1 MSGPHRK
8 ALETAYPIAYHI
20 QKMSQPGL
28 WPDTFKHCH
37 SYLLYYTHPSVS
49 TYFFYCPAPFA
60 PLVSFIRFL
69 RRRPCRTAR
78 FLYPFSPPPPLPTA
92 RFLYP
97 FPLPSPLPYRPFP
110 LSVFSAAALAVPP
123 APYSVFAAAALAV
136 PPVPLSA
143 FSPSEPPCGLPD
155 VIDRSD

>member
-8 ALETAYPIAYHI
+8 ALETAYPIACHI

-60 PLVSFIRFL
+60 PPVSFIRFL
-69 RRRPCRTAR
+69 CRRPCRTAR
-78 FLYPFSPPPPLPTA
+78 FLYLFS
-92 RFLYP
+92 
-97 FPLPSPLPYRPFP
+97 LPSPLPTACSLFRFRCRRPCRT
-110 LSVFSAAALAVPP
+110 A
-123 APYSVFAAAALAV
+123 
-136 PPVPLSA
+136 VPLSA